1 MSTNRTNNRRR
12 ECPEGGLIVSV
23 QAPQGSPCHA
33 TKVITAMA
41 AASMANGAAGV
52 RLNSP
57 EHVAAVRRRCPEA
70 LIVGLWKRPSSDSP
84 VIITPRYEDLA
95 AVWSAG
101 ADVVALDATDRPRPE
116 GERLEA
122 MVARAKAEL
131 AAVLMADIDTLA
143 NGERAA
149 AMGFD
154 WVGTTL
160 YGYTQATAHQ
170 HPPGLELLRPLRERL
185 GIPVL
190 CEGGIASPR
199 QARQAMDLGATAV
212 VVGTAI
218 TGIDQQVRCYHQ
230 ALAAAPTFARR
241 ARWTLGIFALLAGA
255 ILLVNRPGRKV
266 DN

>member
-1 MSTNRTNNRRR
+1 MSISRTHKDRLD
-12 ECPEGGLIVSV
+12 GGLIVSV

-33 TKVITAMA
+33 TEVITAMA
-41 AASMANGAAGV
+41 AASMANGAVGV

-70 LIVGLWKRPSSDSP
+70 LIIGLWKRPHLNSP

-95 AVWSAG
+95 AIWLAG
-101 ADVVALDATDRPRPE
+101 ADVVALDATDRPRP
-116 GERLEA
+116 GGDSLGA
-122 MVARAKAEL
+122 MVTRAKAEL
-131 AAVLMADIDTLA
+131 AATLMADIDTLA
-143 NGERAA
+143 NAERAA
-149 AMGFD
+149 ALGCD

-170 HPPGLELLRPLRERL
+170 RPPGLELLQPLRERL
-185 GIPVL
+185 SIPVL

-218 TGIDQQVRCYHQ
+218 TGIDQQVSCYRQ
-230 ALAAAPTFARR
+230 ALAICREAGQREAPVTAER
-241 ARWTLGIFALLAGA
+241 G
-255 ILLVNRPGRKV
+255 
-266 DN
+266 